1 VHSTATAATQVPRR
15 RSATSQTGDWAR
27 KLPRDQCLHFVSTSS
42 LLFKDCNKVNKV
54 TNKVVVIS
62 TVAVC
67 MRLTCS
73 CRHCQ
78 AYIVLIEGSII
89 QAHDRNDLLVPC
101 I

>member
-1 VHSTATAATQVPRR
+1 MGCTATAATQVP

-54 TNKVVVIS
+54 TNIVVVL

-73 CRHCQ
+73 CRHYQ
-78 AYIVLIEGSII
+78 AYIVLIEGAII